1 VTPNSFFRGAQLS
14 YNPLVYNSLSLSPRW
29 YLDARNFFVVSTGLS
44 YEMTDDDGSSAY
56 NHDVQLFD
64 TTVDLR
70 HTESWEGFVLIPS
83 ARVTLPTSKSSQA
96 AQRYFLLGAGLTVVR
111 VIPEA
116 WSMSIALVGS
126 YRYWFADSN
135 VPLAMGQF
143 PAQPATI
150 ITRDPDGG
158 LDSPTLG
165 QASAGTSG
173 RHVVV
178 AGLNLNV
185 TPLENFNLTLSAFY
199 FTQEGHG
206 LGNACTAVST
216 ESSGY
221 LCIPDQSS
229 THFRHFT
236 SLSLSA
242 AYDVATWLNLSLS
255 VSNST
260 NLAPLF
266 NDDGSLRGPINP
278 DTLISLSATVQLD
291 GLYESLSSAGEDDGL
306 TPEQRQR
313 RRQGLARSTSITGG
327 SF

>member
-1 VTPNSFFRGAQLS
+1 
-14 YNPLVYNSLSLSPRW
+14 
-29 YLDARNFFVVSTGLS
+29 
-44 YEMTDDDGSSAY
+44 
-56 NHDVQLFD
+56 
-64 TTVDLR
+64 
-70 HTESWEGFVLIPS
+70 
-83 ARVTLPTSKSSQA
+83 VTLPTSKASQA

-116 WSMSIALVGS
+116 WSMSIALIGS

-135 VPLAMGQF
+135 VPLTMGQY
-143 PAQPATI
+143 PAQPATV

-165 QASAGTSG
+165 QASALTSG

-185 TPLENFNLTLSAFY
+185 TPLENFNLTFSAFY

-216 ESSGY
+216 ERSGV
-221 LCIPDQSS
+221 LCLADQSP
-229 THFRHFT
+229 THWRHLT
-236 SLSLSA
+236 SLTLSA
-242 AYDVATWLNLSLS
+242 AYDLNAWFNLSAS

-266 NDDGSLRGPINP
+266 NDDGTLRGPFNP
-278 DTLISLSATVQLD
+278 DTLVSLSATVQLD